1 MNRIILPATFLKL
14 LWDYYSRQCSL
25 NNIGRRGMTTY
36 YQSMG
41 WNLIYDCAIP
51 GYTLLENQLVFFLL
65 AIS

>member
-1 MNRIILPATFLKL
+1 MNKVTLTTEMTILLYNTYHTSSTF
-14 LWDYYSRQCSL
+14 DA
-25 NNIGRRGMTTY
+25 RGVSPY

-51 GYTLLENQLVFFLL
+51 GYTLPENQLVFFLL